1 MLNKY
6 PYAVTS
12 MLLAMACSLGAI
24 NTGIA
29 QEEQPGAEL
38 STSQQVEMTVIGSSD
53 IGGPMIFSTSESFGG
68 GAATM
73 RMGFSDGPAGINMF
87 GGGDFEMPA
96 PDSFSMLSNPS
107 VQKDLELVGDQLKQV
122 QDLQAEFGNQ
132 MKDQI
137 GALTA
142 GGFSPEQ
149 MKAIPALIAKIKEK
163 QKDQLK
169 SLLLPHQIER
179 LEQVALQ
186 THIKQA
192 GTAGALASDRV
203 ADALGITKEQIEKL
217 KARSKE
223 INEKL
228 QEDIESLKD
237 EAQQEL
243 LGELTMDQREKLKE
257 LTGDKYEPQ
266 NKDWEEA
273 FGAPRMKSRR
283 LKK

>member
-1 MLNKY
+1 MVIKY

-12 MLLAMACSLGAI
+12 MFLTMVCSFGTI

-29 QEEQPGAEL
+29 QEEELGAEL

-53 IGGPMIFSTSESFGG
+53 IGGPMIFSTSESFGEG
-68 GAATM
+68 GATM
-73 RMGFSDGPAGINMF
+73 RMGFSDGPVGMF

-149 MKAIPALIAKIKEK
+149 MKAM
-163 QKDQLK
+163 
-169 SLLLPHQIER
+169 PHQVER

-186 THIKQA
+186 THMKQA
-192 GTAGALASDRV
+192 GTAGALASDQV

>member
-1 MLNKY
+1 MFIKY

-12 MLLAMACSLGAI
+12 MLLTMVCSLGTI

-29 QEEQPGAEL
+29 QEEELGAEL

-68 GAATM
+68 GGATM
-73 RMGFSDGPAGINMF
+73 RMGFSDGPVGMF

-186 THIKQA
+186 THMKQA
-192 GTAGALASDRV
+192 GTAGALASDQV